1 MSTEGVGAAMDAAA
15 AHSDCATVT
24 ATSRARTGYQ
34 AAGPVSGWLAPGH
47 RVGFDGQ
54 RLQYE
59 LSQLVPLGAMI
70 LLGLIFYGLERRTGT
85 SRHSAVPAP
94 GAVIEGL
101 GAGE

>member
-1 MSTEGVGAAMDAAA
+1 MIYPGIGTASPDA
-15 AHSDCATVT
+15 SL
-24 ATSRARTGYQ
+24 
-34 AAGPVSGWLAPGH
+34 PSGFA
-47 RVGFDGQ
+47 GQ